1 MVDGLGGFGQLLA
14 RFRASSAWATAG
26 LAAVPFASALAGLS
40 PPWPPGIV
48 ALTAVVQLLL
58 LALAYLACRG
68 WSRRRTLPAMVVGI
82 LVAALAAG
90 VYLHQLSAHT
100 YVTQATGERFAL
112 GTECTADA
120 RTVFGDTCPRLGMDA
135 LRSAEYEAERLWPRE
150 SIDAVRLRLVALGS
164 LAFAALEIGR
174 ASCRESVCQYV

>member
-1 MVDGLGGFGQLLA
+1 MRISDW
-14 RFRASSAWATAG
+14 SSD
-26 LAAVPFASALAGLS
+26 VCSS
-40 PPWPPGIV
+40 D
-48 ALTAVVQLLL
+48 
-58 LALAYLACRG
+58 LACRG

-100 YVTQATGERFAL
+100 YVTQATGERFAM

-135 LRSAEYEAERLWPRE
+135 LRRDRKSTRL
-150 SIDAVRLRLVALGS
+150 SS
-164 LAFAALEIGR
+164 
-174 ASCRESVCQYV
+174 SH